1 MCRRHP
7 EATRRQAQGTE
18 RVSRRHSG
26 PPKRHAWRNPGPAK
40 KHAGDTQGVTSE
52 MTESPKPQERFS
64 CQLRTHFGLR
74 FGLHFCADSM
84 VFDDFLN
91 EAFCMRSEVT
101 PSGSANT
108 KRRFGLR
115 LEVGLHG
122 KYQVQLKVEAFGHH
136 S

>member
-1 MCRRHP
+1 MQKASRSNLKAGAGLGEGLQEALRTAQKARLKHP
-7 EATRRQAQGTE
+7 
-18 RVSRRHSG
+18 G
-26 PPKRHAWRNPGPAK
+26 PPK

-52 MTESPKPQERFS
+52 MTEAPKPQKRFS

-74 FGLHFCADSM
+74 FGIHFCAESM

-115 LEVGLHG
+115 LEVGL
-122 KYQVQLKVEAFGHH
+122 AW
-136 S
+136 

>member
-1 MCRRHP
+1 VQKASRSNSKAGAGHGEGVQEALRTAQKARLKHP
-7 EATRRQAQGTE
+7 
-18 RVSRRHSG
+18 G
-26 PPKRHAWRNPGPAK
+26 PPK

-52 MTESPKPQERFS
+52 MTEAPKPQKRFS

-74 FGLHFCADSM
+74 FGLHFCAESM
-84 VFDDFLN
+84 VLDDFLN

-115 LEVGLHG
+115 LEVSS
-122 KYQVQLKVEAFGHH
+122 AW
-136 S
+136 